1 MTYIEEYYNKIMSG
15 DIIACNR
22 IKQVYTMLMD
32 RLYNRHGN
40 WVYNDELGNRPI
52 EFIETF
58 CKQSQGKLGESL
70 ELQLFQK
77 AKHQAVFGF
86 VNDNT

>member
-32 RLYNRHGN
+32 RLYNR
-40 WVYNDELGNRPI
+40 Y
-52 EFIETF
+52 
-58 CKQSQGKLGESL
+58 GKT
-70 ELQLFQK
+70 K
-77 AKHQAVFGF
+77 PKR
-86 VNDNT
+86 